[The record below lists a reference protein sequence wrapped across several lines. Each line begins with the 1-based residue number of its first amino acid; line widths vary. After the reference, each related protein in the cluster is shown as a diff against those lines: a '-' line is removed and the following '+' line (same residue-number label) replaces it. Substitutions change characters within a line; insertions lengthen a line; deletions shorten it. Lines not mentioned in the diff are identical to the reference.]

1 MTYAMQ
7 CELPIS
13 NERTYKGQFKVWD
26 TQGCVPEC
34 SPKGHYYAVRAES
47 EELATVY
54 TTTRVWA
61 LHATQEALVRLAL
74 PYSPKNHFL
83 AMAAITRLSHLT
95 DIGETDAHTYDQV
108 MRLAT
113 ALAYRVSVWIHAHI
127 QRLEGERDLVLATLE
142 RAIDELPQG

>member
-1 MTYAMQ
+1 MSRMMQ

-13 NERTYKGQFKVWD
+13 NDAAYKGRVRIWD
-26 TQGCVPEC
+26 TQGCVPQC
-34 SPKGHYYAVRAES
+34 SPKGHYYSVRAES
-47 EELATVY
+47 EQLAAVY

-61 LHATQEALVRLAL
+61 LHATQEALTRTAL
-74 PYSPKNHFL
+74 LYSPKNHFL

-95 DIGETDAHTYDQV
+95 DIMETDSHTYDQV

-113 ALAYRVSVWIHAHI
+113 ALSYRVSRWIHAHI
-127 QRLEGERDLVLATLE
+127 LKLEGERDLVLATLE

>member
-1 MTYAMQ
+1 MSRVMQ
-7 CELPIS
+7 CELPND

-61 LHATQEALVRLAL
+61 LHATQDVLCRLAL
-74 PYSPKNHFL
+74 PYSPKNHLL
-83 AMAAITRLSHLT
+83 AISSIARLSHLT
-95 DIGETDAHTYDQV
+95 DIGETDPHTYDQV
-108 MRLAT
+108 MRLAASL
-113 ALAYRVSVWIHAHI
+113 ALRVSSWIHSHI
-127 QRLEGERDLVLATLE
+127 LKLEGERDLVLATLE

>member
-7 CELPIS
+7 CELPINNDLS
-13 NERTYKGQFKVWD
+13 YKGQVRIWD

-34 SPKGHYYAVRAES
+34 SPNGHYYIVRAES
-47 EELATVY
+47 EELAAVY
-54 TTTRVWA
+54 TNTRVWA
-61 LHATQEALVRLAL
+61 LHATQEALVRLSL

-83 AMAAITRLSHLT
+83 AMASITRLAHLT

-127 QRLEGERDLVLATLE
+127 LKLEGERDLVMATLE
-142 RAIDELPQG
+142 RAIDDLP